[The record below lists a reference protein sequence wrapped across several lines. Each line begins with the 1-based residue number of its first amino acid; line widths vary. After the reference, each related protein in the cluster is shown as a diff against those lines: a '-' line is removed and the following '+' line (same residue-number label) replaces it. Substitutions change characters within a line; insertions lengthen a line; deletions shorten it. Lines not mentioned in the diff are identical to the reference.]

1 MMKYILILILACTA
15 SCTSSDVDN
24 TRQTT
29 TDTNSRNSID
39 SSAIFNEDSKLPSDT
54 MKTTLNH

>member
-1 MMKYILILILACTA
+1 MKFILILIGAFAA

-29 TDTNSRNSID
+29 TDTNSVKSID
-39 SSAIFNEDSKLPSDT
+39 SSAIINEDSKLPSDT
-54 MKTTLNH
+54 MKTTVTH

>member
-1 MMKYILILILACTA
+1 MKLILILTLAFAA

-29 TDTNSRNSID
+29 TDTNSRKSID
-39 SSAIFNEDSKLPSDT
+39 SSGIINKDSKLPPDT
-54 MKTTLNH
+54 MKTTVNH

>member
-1 MMKYILILILACTA
+1 MKYMLIVLLAFAA

-29 TDTNSRNSID
+29 TDTNSRKSID
-39 SSAIFNEDSKLPSDT
+39 SSAIINQDTRLPSDT
-54 MKTTLNH
+54 MKTTVNH